1 MDPGTGS
8 QQKRSG
14 PDLTFAHRLQS
25 EKARATARKIDGQI
39 AVHRPHDRPADR
51 PADRQPQ
58 PGAVAIIGTAAP
70 RKLFK
75 KHRDIVARDTTAI
88 VDDVDAKDT
97 IRGMRP
103 QVDLRILR
111 GVVFH
116 RVGQNIDQH
125 LPHTVGIRAD
135 PQTESGAYPA
145 IFDAI
150 SRPAIRPIPN
160 ALINPPT
167 YPAPGPPSSPPTT
180 EPAA

>member
-8 QQKRSG
+8 RQKRSR
-14 PDLTFAHRLQS
+14 PDLNLAHRLQS
-25 EKARATARKIDGQI
+25 EKARATAQI
-39 AVHRPHDRPADR
+39 RRSDRRSSPAG
-51 PADRQPQ
+51 RQAQ
-58 PGAVAIIGTAAP
+58 PGAVSIVGTAAP

-75 KHRDIVARDTTAI
+75 KHRDIVARDTTSV
-88 VDDVDAKDT
+88 VDDVDAKDAFC
-97 IRGMRP
+97 GVRP
-103 QVDLRILR
+103 QVDLRIWG

-135 PQTESGAYPA
+135 PQIESGAYPA
-145 IFDAI
+145 IFDTI

-160 ALINPPT
+160 ALINPPI